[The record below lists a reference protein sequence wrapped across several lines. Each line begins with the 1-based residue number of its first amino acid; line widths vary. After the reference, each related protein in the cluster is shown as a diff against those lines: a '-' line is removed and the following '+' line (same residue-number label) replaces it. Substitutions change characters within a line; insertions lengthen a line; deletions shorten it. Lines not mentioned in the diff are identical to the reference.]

1 MIAPLAPYPRWRKVL
16 RDIWSN
22 KTRTMLVVLSIAA
35 GIFAIGTIN
44 ATQIIL
50 AHDLDTV
57 YATIDPP
64 SAVIGVSPFKED
76 VLEAIRAMPEI
87 KEADA
92 RRTLGVRVRTG
103 GNDWNDMTI
112 YAVRDYH
119 DIRVDKILPELGVW
133 PPPDK
138 KILIERQSLT
148 LINTRIGDT
157 VTVELPDGKRRDL
170 AIVGTTHH
178 LLLPPAKFSGIA
190 YAYVNMDTLEWLG
203 VSREF
208 TALNFIVKEND
219 RDKAHIERVAEK
231 VRRKI
236 ENSGRTVFTT
246 FVPTPGKHPASDA
259 IEPLLLVLSALS
271 YMTLL
276 MSGFLV
282 VNTINALLGQQLKQI
297 GIMKAI
303 GALSRQLIG
312 IYLVMIIVFGLLA
325 LAIAIPL
332 GALGAYGL
340 THYVAGLVNF
350 EIVSSPLQPQVLG
363 LQIIFGLLVPFI
375 AALIPI
381 ISGVTVSVREAI
393 YSETQAAGFGS
404 GWVDQILQGVRG
416 LPAPL
421 LLALRNSVRAKA
433 RLALTLTTLII
444 GGAAFIGVYSVRA
457 SLLHTL
463 DNAIQYR
470 NYDVEIRFSRPYRLE
485 AVQQIA
491 ENVNGVAWVEG
502 WGFSVGRRIRDD
514 DTESGSIQIFA
525 PPANTRMIKP
535 TILSGRW
542 LLPDDAN
549 AVVINT
555 DLLRDEADIQVGDEI
570 TLKINAK
577 EKTYRV
583 VGITRGI
590 LAGAY
595 AYINYPYY
603 ASQVAGESGR
613 VGILQIRFNSANE
626 NIQSQRTQTL
636 ESTFKTDYSVSSIRP
651 TPNAVR
657 SVREQFNILIVF
669 LFIMAAIVGVVSAL
683 GLSGAM
689 SMNVLERTREIGV
702 MRSLGASDMSV
713 LMVFLLEGIFIG
725 VASWIGGSIF
735 AYPLSVI
742 LSNQVGNSLVRAP
755 LLYTFPPEGVALWLF
770 GSIAL
775 ATIATFAPAHRAS
788 MLSVREVLA
797 YE

>member
-1 MIAPLAPYPRWRKVL
+1 MLAPYPRWRKVL

-22 KTRTMLVVLSIAA
+22 KTRTMLVVFSIAA

-44 ATQIIL
+44 STQIIL
-50 AHDLDTV
+50 ANDLNAV

-64 SAVIGVSPFKED
+64 SAIIGVSPFKED
-76 VLEAIRAMPEI
+76 VLDAVRAMPEV
-87 KEADA
+87 KDADA
-92 RRTLGVRVRTG
+92 RRTISVRVKAG
-103 GNDWNDMTI
+103 ADEWNDMTL

-119 DIRVDKILPELGVW
+119 DIRVDKIFPQVGAW

-138 KILIERQSLT
+138 QILIERQSLA
-148 LINTRIGDT
+148 LINARVGDT
-157 VTVELPDGKRRDL
+157 VTIELPDGKRRSL
-170 AIVGTTHH
+170 PIAGTTHH
-178 LLLPPAKFSGIA
+178 LLLAPAKFTGMA

-203 VSREF
+203 VTREF
-208 TALNFIVKEND
+208 TALNFIVNEKD
-219 RDKAHIERVAEK
+219 RDKDHIERVAEK

-259 IEPLLLVLSALS
+259 LEPLLLVLSALS

-282 VNTINALLGQQLKQI
+282 INTINALLGQQLKQI
-297 GIMKAI
+297 GIMKSI

-312 IYLVMIIVFGLLA
+312 IYIVMIVVFGLLA

-340 THYVAGLVNF
+340 THYVGGLVNF
-350 EIVSSPLQPQVLG
+350 EIVSSPLQPSVLA
-363 LQIIFGLLVPFI
+363 LQFIFGLLVPLV

-393 YSETQAAGFGS
+393 YSETQVAGFGN
-404 GWVDQILQGVRG
+404 GLVDQILHRVRG

-433 RLALTLTTLII
+433 RLALTLTTLVI

-457 SLLHTL
+457 SLLQTL
-463 DNAIQYR
+463 DNAIKYR
-470 NYDVEIRFSRPYRLE
+470 DYDAEIRFSRPYRLE
-485 AVQQIA
+485 AVTQVA
-491 ENVNGVAWVEG
+491 ESVDGVDWAEG

-525 PPANTRMIKP
+525 PPADTRMIKP

-555 DLLRDEADIQVGDEI
+555 DLLRDETDIKVGDEI
-570 TLKINAK
+570 NLKINAK

-583 VGITRGI
+583 VGVTRGI

-603 ASQVAGESGR
+603 SSQVAGESGR
-613 VGILQIRFNSANE
+613 VGILQIRFKGHDSDAHA
-626 NIQSQRTQTL
+626 RVAQTL
-636 ESTFKTDYSVSSIRP
+636 ESTFKADYSVSSIRP

-742 LSNQVGNSLVRAP
+742 LSNQVGDSLVRAP
-755 LLYTFPPEGVALWLF
+755 LLYTFPPEGVALWLL

-775 ATIATFAPAHRAS
+775 ATLATFAPAHRAS

>member
-1 MIAPLAPYPRWRKVL
+1 MLTPYPRWRKVV

-44 ATQIIL
+44 TTQIIL
-50 AHDLDTV
+50 ANDLNAV
-57 YATIDPP
+57 YSTINPP
-64 SAVIGVSPFKED
+64 SAIIGVSPFKED
-76 VLEAIRAMPEI
+76 ILDAVRAMPEV
-87 KEADA
+87 KDADA
-92 RRTLGVRVRTG
+92 RRTISVRVKTG
-103 GNDWNDMTI
+103 SNEWNDMTL
-112 YAVRDYH
+112 YAVRDYR
-119 DIRVDKILPELGVW
+119 DIRVDKILPEVGAW

-138 KILIERQSLT
+138 QILLERQSLS
-148 LINTRIGDT
+148 LINAHIGDA
-157 VTVELPDGKRRDL
+157 VTIELPDGKRRTL
-170 AIVGTTHH
+170 PIAGTTHH
-178 LLLPPAKFSGIA
+178 LLLAPAKFSGIA
-190 YAYVNMDTLEWLG
+190 YAYINMDTLEWLG
-203 VSREF
+203 VTREF
-208 TALNFIVKEND
+208 TSINFIVKEND

-259 IEPLLLVLSALS
+259 LEPLLLVLSVLS
-271 YMTLL
+271 YLTLL

-282 VNTINALLGQQLKQI
+282 INTINALLGQQLKQI
-297 GIMKAI
+297 GIMKSI

-312 IYLVMIIVFGLLA
+312 IYIVMIIVFGLLA

-340 THYVAGLVNF
+340 THYVGGLVNF
-350 EIVSSPLQPQVLG
+350 EIISSSIQPRVLALQL
-363 LQIIFGLLVPFI
+363 IFGLLVPFV

-393 YSETQAAGFGS
+393 YSETQAAGFGN
-404 GWVDQILQGVRG
+404 GIIDQFLHRVRG

-457 SLLHTL
+457 SLLQTL

-470 NYDVEIRFSRPYRLE
+470 DYDAEIRFSRPYRLE
-485 AVQQIA
+485 AVTQVA
-491 ENVNGVAWVEG
+491 ESVDGVDWVEG

-525 PPANTRMIKP
+525 PPADTRMIKP

-555 DLLRDEADIQVGDEI
+555 DLLRDETDIKVGDEI
-570 TLKINAK
+570 KLNINAK

-603 ASQVAGESGR
+603 SSQVVGESGR
-613 VGILQIRFNSANE
+613 VGILQIRFKGNDPDVHA
-626 NIQSQRTQTL
+626 RVTQTL
-636 ESTFKTDYSVSSIRP
+636 ESTFKADYSVSSIRP

-742 LSNQVGNSLVRAP
+742 LSNQVGDSLVRAP
-755 LLYTFPPEGVALWLF
+755 LLYTFPPEGVALWLL

>member
-1 MIAPLAPYPRWRKVL
+1 MLAPYPRWRKVL

-22 KTRTMLVVLSIAA
+22 KTRTLLVVFSIAA

-50 AHDLDTV
+50 AHDLDAV

-76 VLEAIRAMPEI
+76 VLDAIRAMPEV
-87 KEADA
+87 KDADA
-92 RRTLGVRVRTG
+92 RRAISVRVKTG
-103 GNDWNDMTI
+103 AEEWNDMNL

-119 DIRVDKILPELGVW
+119 DIRVDKILPQVGAW

-138 KILIERQSLT
+138 QMLIERQSLA
-148 LINTRIGDT
+148 LINARLGDT
-157 VTVELPDGKRRDL
+157 VTIELPDGKRRSL
-170 AIVGTTHH
+170 PIVGTTHH
-178 LLLPPAKFSGIA
+178 LLLAPAKFTGVA

-203 VSREF
+203 VTREF

-219 RDKAHIERVAEK
+219 RDKDHIERVAEK

-282 VNTINALLGQQLKQI
+282 INTINALLGQQLKQI
-297 GIMKAI
+297 GIMKSI

-312 IYLVMIIVFGLLA
+312 IYIVMIIVFGLLA

-332 GALGAYGL
+332 GALGAYAL
-340 THYVAGLVNF
+340 THYVGGLVNF
-350 EIVSSPLQPQVLG
+350 EIVSSSLQPQVLL
-363 LQIIFGLLVPFI
+363 LQFVFGLLVPLL

-393 YSETQAAGFGS
+393 YSETQVAGFGN
-404 GWVDQILQGVRG
+404 GLVDQILHRVRG

-433 RLALTLTTLII
+433 RLALTLTTLVI

-457 SLLHTL
+457 SLLQTL
-463 DNAIQYR
+463 DNAIRYR
-470 NYDVEIRFSRPYRLE
+470 DYDAEIRFSRPYRLE
-485 AVQQIA
+485 AVTQVA
-491 ENVNGVAWVEG
+491 ESVDGVDWVEG
-502 WGFSVGRRIRDD
+502 WGFTVGRRIRDD

-525 PPANTRMIKP
+525 PPADTRMIKP

-555 DLLRDEADIQVGDEI
+555 DLLRDETDIKVGDEI

-603 ASQVAGESGR
+603 SAQVAGESGR
-613 VGILQIRFNSANE
+613 VGILQIRFKGHDPDMHA
-626 NIQSQRTQTL
+626 RVTQTL
-636 ESTFKTDYSVSSIRP
+636 ESTFKADYSVSSIRP

-725 VASWIGGSIF
+725 VTSWIGGSIF
-735 AYPLSVI
+735 AYPLSVV

-755 LLYTFPPEGVALWLF
+755 LLYIFPPEGVALWLF
-770 GSIAL
+770 GSIVL
-775 ATIATFAPAHRAS
+775 ATLATFAPAHRAS

>member
-1 MIAPLAPYPRWRKVL
+1 MLAPYPRWRKVL

-22 KTRTMLVVLSIAA
+22 KTRTMLVVFSIAA

-44 ATQIIL
+44 TTQIIL
-50 AHDLDTV
+50 AHDLNAV
-57 YATIDPP
+57 YSTINPP
-64 SAVIGVSPFKED
+64 SAIIGVSPFKED
-76 VLEAIRAMPEI
+76 VLDAVRAMPEV

-92 RRTLGVRVRTG
+92 RRTISVRVKTG
-103 GNDWNDMTI
+103 AGEWNDMNL

-119 DIRVDKILPELGVW
+119 DIRVDKILPEVGAW

-138 KILIERQSLT
+138 QILLERQSLS
-148 LINTRIGDT
+148 LINARIGDA
-157 VTVELPDGKRRDL
+157 VTIELPDGKRRTL
-170 AIVGTTHH
+170 PIAGTTHH
-178 LLLPPAKFSGIA
+178 LLLAPAKFTGVA

-203 VSREF
+203 MTREF

-219 RDKAHIERVAEK
+219 GDKDHIERVAEK

-259 IEPLLLVLSALS
+259 LEPLLLVLSALS

-282 VNTINALLGQQLKQI
+282 INTINALLGQQLKQI
-297 GIMKAI
+297 GIMKSI

-312 IYLVMIIVFGLLA
+312 IYIVMIIVFGLLA

-332 GALGAYGL
+332 GALGAYAL
-340 THYVAGLVNF
+340 THYVGGLVNF
-350 EIVSSPLQPQVLG
+350 EIISSPIQPPVLALQF
-363 LQIIFGLLVPFI
+363 IFGLLVPFL

-393 YSETQAAGFGS
+393 YSETQAAGFGN
-404 GWVDQILQGVRG
+404 GLVDQILHRVRG

-433 RLALTLTTLII
+433 RLALTLTTLVI

-457 SLLHTL
+457 SLLQTL
-463 DNAIQYR
+463 DNAITYR
-470 NYDVEIRFSRPYRLE
+470 DYDAEIRFSRPYRLE
-485 AVQQIA
+485 AVTQVA
-491 ENVNGVAWVEG
+491 ESVDGVDWVEG

-555 DLLRDEADIQVGDEI
+555 DLLRDEADIKVGDEI
-570 TLKINAK
+570 VLKINAK

-603 ASQVAGESGR
+603 SSQVAGESGR
-613 VGILQIRFNSANE
+613 VGILQIRFKGHDSD
-626 NIQSQRTQTL
+626 IHTRVTQTL
-636 ESTFKTDYSVSSIRP
+636 ETTFKVDYSVSSIRP

-742 LSNQVGNSLVRAP
+742 LSNQVGDSLVRAP
-755 LLYTFPPEGVALWLF
+755 LLYIFPPEGVALWLL

-788 MLSVREVLA
+788 MLSVREVLS

>member
-1 MIAPLAPYPRWRKVL
+1 MLTPYPRWRKVV
-16 RDIWSN
+16 RDIWGN

-44 ATQIIL
+44 TTQIIL
-50 AHDLDTV
+50 ANDLNAV

-64 SAVIGVSPFKED
+64 SAIIGVSPFRED
-76 VLEAIRAMPEI
+76 VLDAVRAMPEV
-87 KEADA
+87 KDADA
-92 RRTLGVRVRTG
+92 RRTISVRVKTG
-103 GNDWNDMTI
+103 NNEWNDMAL
-112 YAVRDYH
+112 YAVRDYR
-119 DIRVDKILPELGVW
+119 DIRVDKILPQVGAW

-138 KILIERQSLT
+138 QMLIERQSLA
-148 LINTRIGDT
+148 LINAHIGDT
-157 VTVELPDGKRRDL
+157 VTIELPDGKRRTL
-170 AIVGTTHH
+170 PIVGSTHH
-178 LLLPPAKFSGIA
+178 LLLAPAKFTGIA
-190 YAYVNMDTLEWLG
+190 YAYINMDTLEWLG
-203 VSREF
+203 ATREF
-208 TALNFIVKEND
+208 TSINFIVKEND

-259 IEPLLLVLSALS
+259 LEPLLLVLSALS

-282 VNTINALLGQQLKQI
+282 INTVNALLGQQLKQI
-297 GIMKAI
+297 GIMKSI

-312 IYLVMIIVFGLLA
+312 IYIVMIIVFGLLA

-340 THYVAGLVNF
+340 THYVGGLVNF
-350 EIVSSPLQPQVLG
+350 EIISSSIQPQVLA
-363 LQIIFGLLVPFI
+363 LQFIFGLLVPFV

-393 YSETQAAGFGS
+393 YSETQAAGFGT
-404 GWVDQILQGVRG
+404 GLVDQILHRVRG

-457 SLLHTL
+457 SLLQTL

-470 NYDVEIRFSRPYRLE
+470 DYDAEIRFSRPYRLE
-485 AVQQIA
+485 AVTQVA
-491 ENVNGVAWVEG
+491 ENVKGVAWVEG

-525 PPANTRMIKP
+525 PPADTRMIKP
-535 TILSGRW
+535 MILNGRW

-555 DLLRDEADIQVGDEI
+555 DLLRDETDLKVGDEI
-570 TLKINAK
+570 TLKINSK

-603 ASQVAGESGR
+603 SSQVAGESGR
-613 VGILQIRFNSANE
+613 VGILQIRFKGTDANVHA
-626 NIQSQRTQTL
+626 QLTQTL
-636 ESTFKTDYSVSSIRP
+636 ESTFKADYSVSSIRP

-742 LSNQVGNSLVRAP
+742 LSNQVGDSLVRAP

>member
-1 MIAPLAPYPRWRKVL
+1 MLAPYPRWRKVL

-22 KTRTMLVVLSIAA
+22 KTRTMLVVFSIAA

-50 AHDLDTV
+50 ANDLNAV
-57 YATIDPP
+57 YSTINPP
-64 SAVIGVSPFKED
+64 SAIIGVSPFKED
-76 VLEAIRAMPEI
+76 VLDAVRAMPEV
-87 KEADA
+87 KDADA
-92 RRTLGVRVRTG
+92 RRTISVRVKTG
-103 GNDWNDMTI
+103 ADEWNDMTL

-119 DIRVDKILPELGVW
+119 DVRVDKIFPQVGAW

-138 KILIERQSLT
+138 QILLERQSLS
-148 LINTRIGDT
+148 LINTHIGDT
-157 VTVELPDGKRRDL
+157 VTIELPDGKRRNL
-170 AIVGTTHH
+170 PIAGTTHH
-178 LLLPPAKFSGIA
+178 LLLAPAKFTGVA
-190 YAYVNMDTLEWLG
+190 YAYINMDTLEWLG
-203 VSREF
+203 VTREF
-208 TALNFIVKEND
+208 TALSFIVKEND
-219 RDKAHIERVAEK
+219 RDKDHIERVAEK

-259 IEPLLLVLSALS
+259 LEPLLLVLSALS

-282 VNTINALLGQQLKQI
+282 INTINALLGQQLKQI
-297 GIMKAI
+297 GIMKSI

-312 IYLVMIIVFGLLA
+312 IYIVMIIVFGLLA

-340 THYVAGLVNF
+340 THYVGGLVNF
-350 EIVSSPLQPQVLG
+350 EIISSPIQPSVLALQF
-363 LQIIFGLLVPFI
+363 IFGLLVPFV

-381 ISGVTVSVREAI
+381 ISGVRVSVREAI
-393 YSETQAAGFGS
+393 YSETQTAGFGN
-404 GWVDQILQGVRG
+404 GWVDQILHQVRG

-457 SLLHTL
+457 SLLQTL
-463 DNAIQYR
+463 DNAIKYR
-470 NYDVEIRFSRPYRLE
+470 DYDAEIRFSRPYRLE
-485 AVQQIA
+485 AVTQVA
-491 ENVNGVAWVEG
+491 ESVDGVEWVEG
-502 WGFSVGRRIRDD
+502 WGFSIGRRIRDD

-525 PPANTRMIKP
+525 PPADTRMIKP

-555 DLLRDEADIQVGDEI
+555 DLLRDETDIKVGDEI
-570 TLKINAK
+570 TLNINAK
-577 EKTYRV
+577 KKTYRV

-603 ASQVAGESGR
+603 SSQVAGESGR
-613 VGILQIRFNSANE
+613 VGILQIRFAGTDENSHA
-626 NIQSQRTQTL
+626 RATQTL
-636 ESTFKTDYSVSSIRP
+636 ESTFKADYSVSSIRP

-702 MRSLGASDMSV
+702 MRSLGASDLSV

-755 LLYTFPPEGVALWLF
+755 LLYTFPPEGVALWLL

-775 ATIATFAPAHRAS
+775 AAIATFAPAHRAS